1 LFLVINI
8 RAFFALKLNDQTV
21 RRLSDHADTLCAYD
35 RNMEVNWVE
44 SESYHLTL
52 CFLGDI
58 RISQVETLE
67 RLARE
72 QLAQVDPFHV
82 RLDAVDYYP
91 VSQSLALVAAL
102 TQGSDELQLLH
113 EQVVQ
118 VAAAAGIPCDDT
130 DFKPHVTLGRLPA
143 DNRFDPPA
151 SWPELDL
158 QSPASSVV
166 LYLSKPGERGSL
178 YTPLFEVPLQY
189 SLPRVRSA

>member
-1 LFLVINI
+1 MTNI

-21 RRLSDHADTLCAYD
+21 RRLSDHADTLCGYD
-35 RNMEVNWVE
+35 RNMEVNWVD

-67 RLARE
+67 RLTRE

-91 VSQSLALVAAL
+91 VSDSLALVAAL
-102 TQGSDELQLLH
+102 TQSSGELQALH

-118 VAAAAGIPCDDT
+118 VATAAGIPCDDA

-143 DNRFDPPA
+143 TNSFEPPVH
-151 SWPELDL
+151 WPELDL

-166 LYLSKPGERGSL
+166 LYLSKVGERGSL

-189 SLPRVRSA
+189 ALPRVRSA

>member
-1 LFLVINI
+1 MNI
-8 RAFFALKLNDQTV
+8 RAFFALKLNDQMV

-58 RISQVETLE
+58 KISQVETLE
-67 RLARE
+67 RLTRE
-72 QLAQVDPFHV
+72 QLAEVDPFQV

-91 VSQSLALVAAL
+91 VSRQLALVAAL
-102 TQGSDELQLLH
+102 SDGSEELQSLH
-113 EQVVQ
+113 DQMVQ
-118 VAAAAGIPCDDT
+118 VAIAAGIDYDQT

-143 DNRFDPPA
+143 DNTFEPPVH
-151 SWPELDL
+151 WPELDL

-189 SLPRVRSA
+189 GLQRARYARYA

>member
-1 LFLVINI
+1 MNI

-35 RNMEVNWVE
+35 RHMEVNWVE

-67 RLARE
+67 RLTRE
-72 QLAQVDPFHV
+72 QLAQFEPFHV
-82 RLDAVDYYP
+82 RLNAVDYYP
-91 VSQSLALVAAL
+91 VSDSLALVAAL
-102 TQGSDELQLLH
+102 TQDCAELQSLH
-113 EQVVQ
+113 EEVRQ
-118 VAAAAGIPCDDT
+118 VAATAGISYDDT

-143 DNRFDPPA
+143 DNSFEPPC

-158 QSPASSVV
+158 QSPAASVV